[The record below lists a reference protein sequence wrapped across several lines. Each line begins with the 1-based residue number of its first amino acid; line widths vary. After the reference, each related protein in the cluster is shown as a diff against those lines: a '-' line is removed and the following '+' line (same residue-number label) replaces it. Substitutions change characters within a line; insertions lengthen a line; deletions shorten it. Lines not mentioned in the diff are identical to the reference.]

1 MELTEIKNE
10 QKLLK
15 ARLKSLEVAEKKAR
29 ERSDPNRR
37 LTKTEVE
44 KIKIMLQAGE
54 EVKIIAKKSSTNI
67 EVVRY
72 WQGELNIS
80 EEKPYQLKDIKELKS
95 KPSYVFSDTEKALKI
110 QKRNHDPNYS
120 HYTLKEKGKQRH
132 DLLKKCP
139 ACFPE
144 STMLLSEYNEF
155 VRAGNF
161 ESVRYMRKK
170 ESIEKESH
178 PNKTLVSSDK
188 AEWRETF
195 ANRTDDLEIQ
205 DAIVPMQKRNGKNTK
220 RERKLIKQM
229 NNVPP
234 EIIINFCRSKGIS
247 IT

>member
-95 KPSYVFSDTEKALKI
+95 KPSYVFSDT
-110 QKRNHDPNYS
+110 
-120 HYTLKEKGKQRH
+120 
-132 DLLKKCP
+132 
-139 ACFPE
+139 
-144 STMLLSEYNEF
+144 
-155 VRAGNF
+155 
-161 ESVRYMRKK
+161 
-170 ESIEKESH
+170 
-178 PNKTLVSSDK
+178 
-188 AEWRETF
+188 
-195 ANRTDDLEIQ
+195 
-205 DAIVPMQKRNGKNTK
+205 
-220 RERKLIKQM
+220 
-229 NNVPP
+229 
-234 EIIINFCRSKGIS
+234 
-247 IT
+247 